1 MIYGRTIARPSKSRL
16 FVRLHDAP
24 PGPLSGVRSNKH
36 ECEKEEHIKC
46 DHHKRDIASY
56 RIVVVVVV
64 VQRASTRRTERE
76 KDATTKKT
84 QHAKSKYRVPP
95 PPPPETTWFLS
106 FLTSPLGTGL
116 SSGARKTCTVAR
128 CLYLSSTLDST
139 ESLNLRL
146 CSSSRLP
153 RRLRPPPRLR
163 VQEWTGRDLLGLAR
177 RACTRPCGTAPR
189 GLFSRALRP
198 SAAGRR

>member
-1 MIYGRTIARPSKSRL
+1 M
-16 FVRLHDAP
+16 
-24 PGPLSGVRSNKH
+24 
-36 ECEKEEHIKC
+36 KEEHIKC
-46 DHHKRDIASY
+46 EHHHERDIVS
-56 RIVVVVVV
+56 
-64 VQRASTRRTERE
+64 SSSFKERHIERKE
-76 KDATTKKT
+76 KKTTTKKKT
-84 QHAKSKYRVPP
+84 HKKQTRSSKI
-95 PPPPETTWFLS
+95 EMIGFS
-106 FLTSPLGTGL
+106 LTSPLGTGL

>member
-1 MIYGRTIARPSKSRL
+1 MTIT
-16 FVRLHDAP
+16 
-24 PGPLSGVRSNKH
+24 
-36 ECEKEEHIKC
+36 KETSYRIV
-46 DHHKRDIASY
+46 SY

-64 VQRASTRRTERE
+64 VQRASTHRTERE

-84 QHAKSKYRVPP
+84 QHAKSKYRVPPP

-128 CLYLSSTLDST
+128 YLYLSSTLDST

-153 RRLRPPPRLR
+153 RRLRRPPRLR
-163 VQEWTGRDLLGLAR
+163 VQGWTGRDLPGLAR

>member
-1 MIYGRTIARPSKSRL
+1 M
-16 FVRLHDAP
+16 
-24 PGPLSGVRSNKH
+24 PLPVHCLAFDQTNMSV
-36 ECEKEEHIKC
+36 KEEHIKC

-56 RIVVVVVV
+56 RIDMPPSAAV
-64 VQRASTRRTERE
+64 VQRGVTPNERE

-189 GLFSRALRP
+189 GLFSPALRLP
-198 SAAGRR
+198 AAGRR

>member
-1 MIYGRTIARPSKSRL
+1 MTITKETSHRIVSYRRRRCRCSKS
-16 FVRLHDAP
+16 
-24 PGPLSGVRSNKH
+24 
-36 ECEKEEHIKC
+36 
-46 DHHKRDIASY
+46 
-56 RIVVVVVV
+56 
-64 VQRASTRRTERE
+64 ASTRRTERE

-153 RRLRPPPRLR
+153 RRLRPPRGFVSKNGREETFWVLPGERVRVRVAQRRVGYFHPHFALLR
-163 VQEWTGRDLLGLAR
+163 RGDDDFGEFERGVRSD
-177 RACTRPCGTAPR
+177 CYCGGA
-189 GLFSRALRP
+189 GNLFSTRR
-198 SAAGRR
+198 GRRL